1 MEPWLQQEYAREL
14 AFQALDL
21 CWDELFYPKLINKRL
36 IELIKTGS
44 EAEDV
49 VKELTFLFYRYKNL
63 GMKILA
69 KDMLRLVEEMKKL
82 LAEEWTLEKELNNAM
97 SEIKPVLEDVLG
109 RTMQTQP
116 LIKLRSYDEKS
127 GKLGSHPIGKNEVI
141 IYVTN
146 INGVTSLHIRK
157 GVLAHELCHLLMNG
171 AKGAD
176 WFNEGLAICLA
187 IYVWEKLNRKNLA
200 NDFLY
205 FVEYGS
211 ERKGLT
217 LRLRKYREHWYD
229 VQSIVSMIGF
239 ENVKFLILQDS
250 ETHELLLKCAK
261 SDMGYYRVAMRKW
274 LTELIQKPPEEVK
287 RSLKKFFSYPPEER
301 IAFLKEF
308 V

>member
-1 MEPWLQQEYAREL
+1 LEPWLQQEYAREL

-21 CWDELFYPKLINKRL
+21 CWDKLFYPKPINRRL
-36 IELIKTGS
+36 MDLIKRGS
-44 EAEDV
+44 KAEDV
-49 VKELTFLFYRYKNL
+49 IKELTFLSYRYSNL
-63 GMKILA
+63 GMEILA
-69 KDMLRLVEEMKKL
+69 KDMLRLVGEMKKL
-82 LAEEWTLEKELNNAM
+82 LEEEWTLEKELNNAM
-97 SEIKPVLEDVLG
+97 SEIKTVLEDVLG
-109 RTMQTQP
+109 RAMQTQP
-116 LIKLRSYDEKS
+116 LLKLCPYDEKS
-127 GKLGSHPIGKNEVI
+127 GKLGSHPVGKNEVI

-171 AKGAD
+171 AKAAD

-187 IYVWEKLNRKNLA
+187 IYVWEKLNKKNLA

-217 LRLRKYREHWYD
+217 LRLRKYREYWHR
-229 VQSIVSMIGF
+229 VQSIVSMVGF
-239 ENVKFLILQDS
+239 ENVRFLILQDS
-250 ETHELLLKCAK
+250 ETHKLLLKCAK
-261 SDMGYYRVAMRKW
+261 SDIGYYRVAMRKW

-287 RSLKKFFSYPPEER
+287 KSLKKFFSYPPEER
-301 IAFLKEF
+301 IAFLKNF